1 MMSSVSKAGVAD
13 SSRLNERSA
22 ITIATPIAG
31 KSFTRRPSQVN
42 QWSSRLARF
51 GALWTG
57 TWPVGHTAHAKTA
70 PPRMR
75 NGIPS
80 HSRML
85 PFGRSMRSPTP
96 AKVVMS
102 AMKVVARRDFDRDA
116 IRSRR
121 FIRVLFFHPVAL
133 YKKARRRLS
142 GSRGVGRFIYARSPS
157 MESVG
162 SMKVVGG
169 SASVP
174 LARGIAKEVR
184 AGFVDVAL
192 EKHPGGFP
200 DGERYVRLLGPVA
213 GEHVVLVQT
222 THPDPMIVE
231 LLLLA
236 DAIRDAG
243 ARRITAVV
251 PYFGYGRQDKRFLD
265 GEPISAKT
273 IAKHIGVDCDELLT
287 MAIPANPEIL
297 QTFPLPVREVSGMP
311 ALRPYLKAAKG
322 YLLLAPD
329 EGAPPLAQHRAS
341 HACDPLDLLPKQ
353 RIHSHTL

>member
-1 MMSSVSKAGVAD
+1 
-13 SSRLNERSA
+13 
-22 ITIATPIAG
+22 
-31 KSFTRRPSQVN
+31 
-42 QWSSRLARF
+42 
-51 GALWTG
+51 
-57 TWPVGHTAHAKTA
+57 
-70 PPRMR
+70 
-75 NGIPS
+75 
-80 HSRML
+80 
-85 PFGRSMRSPTP
+85 
-96 AKVVMS
+96 
-102 AMKVVARRDFDRDA
+102 
-116 IRSRR
+116 
-121 FIRVLFFHPVAL
+121 
-133 YKKARRRLS
+133 
-142 GSRGVGRFIYARSPS
+142 

-236 DAIRDAG
+236 ASFRDAVP
-243 ARRITAVV
+243 RRITAVV

-311 ALRPYLKAAKG
+311 ALGRYLKSAKVDV
-322 YLLLAPD
+322 LLAPD
-329 EGAPPLAQHRAS
+329 EGALRLAKEAS
-341 HACDPLDLLPKQ
+341 SVAGVPFDFLVKERIDSYTVKIEPKALAV
-353 RIHSHTL
+353 RGKSVGIVDDVISTGGTI

>member
-1 MMSSVSKAGVAD
+1 
-13 SSRLNERSA
+13 
-22 ITIATPIAG
+22 
-31 KSFTRRPSQVN
+31 
-42 QWSSRLARF
+42 
-51 GALWTG
+51 
-57 TWPVGHTAHAKTA
+57 
-70 PPRMR
+70 
-75 NGIPS
+75 
-80 HSRML
+80 
-85 PFGRSMRSPTP
+85 
-96 AKVVMS
+96 
-102 AMKVVARRDFDRDA
+102 
-116 IRSRR
+116 
-121 FIRVLFFHPVAL
+121 
-133 YKKARRRLS
+133 
-142 GSRGVGRFIYARSPS
+142 

-200 DGERYVRLLGPVA
+200 DGERYVRLLGAVA

-273 IAKHIGVDCDELLT
+273 IAKHIAVDCNELLT

-297 QTFPLPVREVSGMP
+297 RTFPLLTREVSGMP
-311 ALRPYLKAAKG
+311 AIGRYLKSAKVDV
-322 YLLLAPD
+322 LLAPD
-329 EGAPPLAQHRAS
+329 EGALRLAKEASAVAGVPFDFLVKERIDSYTVKIEPKALAVKGKSVGIVDDVISTGGTIATAAQELRAQGARRVIAACV
-341 HACDPLDLLPKQ
+341 HGLFVGKAEANLKACDEVIATDTVLSP
-353 RIHSHTL
+353 HTKVSVAPEFAAAIRALG